1 MAEGLGRAVKT
12 IIGDGL
18 TLDVVHGAD
27 GVARVEVGIG
37 CHGASPAT
45 LLSPVEAVIL
55 LHQLKLKILEAE
67 PGLAFVENI

>member
-12 IIGDGL
+12 IIGDRL
-18 TLDVVHGAD
+18 TLEIVRGDD
-27 GVARVEVGIG
+27 GVARIEVGIG

-45 LLSPVEAVIL
+45 LLSTGEAVIL

-67 PGLAFVENI
+67 PGLAFVENL